1 MVGGRF
7 DGKVVLVT
15 GAAAGIG
22 FATVERVASEGGSLF
37 CVDVQADGV
46 EVAAKRAAELG
57 GESGARTSEA
67 AARVCDVCDPKQCRA
82 AVEACV
88 QRFGHL
94 DALVNMAGILR
105 MKHTLEVTPEEW
117 SRILAVNL
125 SGTFYMCQAAL
136 PHLLESKG
144 NIVNA
149 ASTAVFAGTA
159 YAAAYAASKGG
170 IMSLTRTLA
179 VEYGKQGVR
188 VNAVSPGSI
197 KTAMFSPAGLPK
209 DLDPDLIKRIM
220 ALDQPRGPETVAA
233 AIAFLASGDA
243 VHVNGE
249 SLRVDGA
256 TLA

>member
-1 MVGGRF
+1 MVAGRF
-7 DGKVVLVT
+7 ERRVVLVT
-15 GAAAGIG
+15 GAASGIG
-22 FATVERVASEGGSLF
+22 LATVERIASEGGALF
-37 CVDVQADGV
+37 CVDVQAEAV
-46 EVAAKRAAELG
+46 EAAAKRAAEL
-57 GESGARTSEA
+57 SGSERSSA
-67 AARVCDVCDPKQCRA
+67 AARVCDVSDPDECRA
-82 AVEACV
+82 TVEACV
-88 QRFGHL
+88 QRFGRL

-117 SRILAVNL
+117 NQILAVNL

-136 PHLLESKG
+136 PHLLQSKG

-179 VEYGKQGVR
+179 VEYGKQGLR

-197 KTAMFSPAGLPK
+197 KTPMASSAGLPE

-220 ALDQPRGPETVAA
+220 ALDKPRGPETVAA
-233 AIAFLASGDA
+233 AIAFLASDDA
-243 VHVNGE
+243 AHVNGE